1 MKKFLITL
9 LALLC
14 ITGCS
19 NNNEKLVMV
28 TEAGFAP
35 YEFYEN
41 NEIVGV
47 DIEIAKEIA
56 KSMDKKLEVKDI
68 AFDSIINELNA
79 GKADMALA
87 GMSITEERL
96 KSVDFSIEYAIS
108 KQVVVVPIDSKIENP
123 EQIHGKTVS
132 VQLGTVADLELS
144 TYSDVNVIRQK
155 KILAAAEDLKSK
167 KSDCIVMDYLPA
179 QELVKSNTNL
189 KILNE
194 ELFTDKYA
202 VAVKKGNI
210 ELLNKINIV
219 LQKLIDEGKIEEYI
233 IEYSK

>member
-68 AFDSIINELNA
+68 AFDS
-79 GKADMALA
+79 
-87 GMSITEERL
+87 
-96 KSVDFSIEYAIS
+96 S
-108 KQVVVVPIDSKIENP
+108 K
-123 EQIHGKTVS
+123 
-132 VQLGTVADLELS
+132 LL
-144 TYSDVNVIRQK
+144 
-155 KILAAAEDLKSK
+155 
-167 KSDCIVMDYLPA
+167 
-179 QELVKSNTNL
+179 
-189 KILNE
+189 
-194 ELFTDKYA
+194 LF
-202 VAVKKGNI
+202 
-210 ELLNKINIV
+210 L
-219 LQKLIDEGKIEEYI
+219 
-233 IEYSK
+233 